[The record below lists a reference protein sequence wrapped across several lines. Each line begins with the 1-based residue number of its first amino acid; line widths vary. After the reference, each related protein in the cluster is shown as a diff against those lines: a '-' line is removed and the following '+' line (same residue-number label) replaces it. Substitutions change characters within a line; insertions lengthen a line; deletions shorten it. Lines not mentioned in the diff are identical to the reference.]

1 MFIVRY
7 TERWVSGRRHPFPGT
22 DYLSEEQ
29 ARARFAAGESMDVL
43 DATRLT
49 DEGHPFPRWDIGQI
63 HGQFR
68 VAWHNEVGSQVQ
80 ESDYLL
86 VDGRLFLARVSE
98 YGYPDDETEYD
109 RLDASTVTTARF
121 KPDGTGT
128 LELTDESDRT
138 EVTYFK
144 DIPDMHEHWMDPP
157 TFGEW
162 TALID
167 RDYRASR
174 YR

>member
-7 TERWVSGRRHPFPGT
+7 TERWASGRRHPFPGT

-29 ARARFAAGESMDVL
+29 ARARFAVGKSMDVL

-49 DEGHPFPRWDIGQI
+49 DEGHPFPRWRIGQI

-68 VAWHNEVGSQVQ
+68 VAWHNEAGSQVQ

-138 EVTYFK
+138 EVTGS
-144 DIPDMHEHWMDPP
+144 HRE
-157 TFGEW
+157 
-162 TALID
+162 A
-167 RDYRASR
+167 A
-174 YR
+174 

>member
-1 MFIVRY
+1 MGERSTPPIPRDGLPVRGAGSCAV
-7 TERWVSGRRHPFPGT
+7 RRGRVHG
-22 DYLSEEQ
+22 
-29 ARARFAAGESMDVL
+29 RARRDTADRRGAPV
-43 DATRLT
+43 
-49 DEGHPFPRWDIGQI
+49 PRWGIGQI

-80 ESDYLL
+80 ESDYLRF
-86 VDGRLFLARVSE
+86 DGRLFLARVSE

-144 DIPDMHEHWMDPP
+144 DIPDIDEHWMDPP
-157 TFGEW
+157 TFGAW

>member
-1 MFIVRY
+1 MEVRY
-7 TERWVSGRRHPFPGT
+7 TERWVNKRHRPFPGT

-49 DEGHPFPRWDIGQI
+49 DEGHPFPRWRIGQI

-86 VDGRLFLARVSE
+86 VDGRLWLDTITE
-98 YGYPDDETEYD
+98 YEYPDDETEYS
-109 RLDASTVTTARF
+109 RRDAETIVTARF
-121 KPDGTGT
+121 KPDGTGSMRVT
-128 LELTDESDRT
+128 AKDGPSD
-138 EVTYFK
+138 VTFFK
-144 DIPDMHEHWMDPP
+144 DIPDIDEHWMDPP
-157 TFGEW
+157 TFGDW

-167 RDYRASR
+167 PDYRASK